1 MNVVGVLSLIDKIG
15 VIDQAT
21 NGQEAVDL
29 IKQKEVLDN
38 ERYYD
43 LIFLDLEMPILN
55 GYESCERIVKFYKEK
70 HDEKLIK

>member
-1 MNVVGVLSLIDKIG
+1 MDKIE
-15 VIDQAT
+15 VIDSAT

-29 IKQKEVLDN
+29 IKQKEVHEN

-55 GYESCERIVKFYKEK
+55 GYEACEQIVKFYK
-70 HDEKLIK
+70 